1 MNIKDQ
7 VKLVAQ
13 EIEKLCNVTAEVTAE
28 NNIILKKNDKELV
41 CELSRTHVQTQNK
54 RNFLFT
60 SHELE
65 NHHYT
70 DLDLYVEITDSEV
83 EVFDLKHKSIIKHF
97 SN

>member
-7 VKLVAQ
+7 VELVAR
-13 EIEKLCNVTAEVTAE
+13 ELEKLCSVKAEVTPE
-28 NNIILKKNDKELV
+28 NNIILKKDDKELV
-41 CELSRTHVQTQNK
+41 CELSRTNVQTTNK

-83 EVFDLKHKSIIKHF
+83 EIFDLKHKSIIKHF